1 MEPLVSTSEAELGP
15 PGPLDEP
22 SSSSHSRPRAP
33 WSPTEHEVFLRAL
46 AAHDIDW
53 PPVTAK
59 QPEAAA
65 GRGDFGTARSLAQ
78 VRNRGGEEAAS
89 GRFGG
94 EDAWRKRGEMNV
106 EFLS

>member
-1 MEPLVSTSEAELGP
+1 MDPLVSTSEAELGAL
-15 PGPLDEP
+15 GPDEP

-33 WSPTEHEVFLRAL
+33 WTPTEHEVFLRAL
-46 AAHDIDW
+46 ASHGRDW
-53 PPVTAK
+53 RRVSAVL
-59 QPEAAA
+59 QEAAA